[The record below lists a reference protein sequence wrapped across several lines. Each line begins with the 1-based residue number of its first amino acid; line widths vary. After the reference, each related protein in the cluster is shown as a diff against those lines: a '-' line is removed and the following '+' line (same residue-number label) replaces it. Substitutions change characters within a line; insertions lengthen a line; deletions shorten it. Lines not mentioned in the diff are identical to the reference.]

1 MRNTKKLGGGPP
13 VLEPPPSYRD
23 KREGTEEQLGPPPRT
38 LGVLKERGSLL
49 KFNESLLKF
58 NESLLRF
65 VLNNPLSSFPIR

>member
-1 MRNTKKLGGGPP
+1 MRNTKKLGGAPP

-49 KFNESLLKF
+49 KFKLIE
-58 NESLLRF
+58 
-65 VLNNPLSSFPIR
+65 V